1 MLYSHVKIWKKQDQI
16 EEKIGMLFVQREN
29 GSKHWNKFSSPQSL
43 LTNKIDED
51 LIKKLGV
58 KSV

>member
-1 MLYSHVKIWKKQDQI
+1 
-16 EEKIGMLFVQREN
+16 MLFVQREN